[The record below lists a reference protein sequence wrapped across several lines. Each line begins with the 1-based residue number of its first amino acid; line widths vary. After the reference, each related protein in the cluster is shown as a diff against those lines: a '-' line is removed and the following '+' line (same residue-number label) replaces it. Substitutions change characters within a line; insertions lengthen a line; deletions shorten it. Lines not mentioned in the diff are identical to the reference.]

1 MEVYHLTTAK
11 LHCIGIFFPFVPKK
25 NLFNDLP
32 SSLTKVNLLGST
44 VAVTP
49 RCLPCR
55 FLMEVKQLKIATP
68 RKINK

>member
-49 RCLPCR
+49 HCLPCR
-55 FLMEVKQLKIATP
+55 FLMEVKQIKIATP